1 MSGPKTRR
9 RLLWAMVFLGP
20 NLLGF
25 LAFTLF
31 PLGFSLAMAFTNF
44 DLRLHNIFREGGPA
58 FVGWDHFVQLA
69 RDPDFWRYLGNTLY
83 LLLGLPFAIAGSL
96 GAALLLNGEIRE
108 PSRRRGGLMVAGF
121 VLVVSCV
128 FLAFQGLGSAAMILL
143 IGGVA
148 VLFFSAG
155 LVLGN
160 VVHRTLFYT
169 PHFTSGVATFLVWKK
184 LYNPATGPINRLLDP
199 ALDAAGRFV
208 LVFPPGFWTALAG
221 LVAAGGTWAILW
233 LFRSAW
239 RSGDLG
245 PRGVLVRLA
254 WGLVLLAAVFVLA
267 RGLAGLPAAAEAGFS
282 APQWLSD
289 YHWAKPALI
298 LMSLWAAVGSNNM
311 LLYLA
316 GLSSIPQE
324 LYEAAAIDGATSWQR
339 FRHVTWPQ
347 LMPVTF
353 FIVTISLIYG
363 LQGGFEMARTMT
375 QGGPAGATTT
385 LSYYVYTEAFEAGRL
400 GYAAAISWMLFA
412 LVFAVTLL
420 NWNLG
425 RASHADE

>member
-1 MSGPKTRR
+1 MSTAKTRR
-9 RLLWAMVFLGP
+9 RLVWALVFLGP

-31 PLGFSLAMAFTNF
+31 PLGFSLVMAFTNF

-108 PSRRRGGLMVAGF
+108 PSRRRGGFMVAGF
-121 VLVVSCV
+121 VLLVSCV
-128 FLAFQGLGSAAMILL
+128 FLAVQGLGGAAMILL
-143 IGGVA
+143 IGGVS

-155 LVLGN
+155 LAFGN

-199 ALDAAGRFV
+199 ALEAGGRFV
-208 LVFPPGFWTALAG
+208 LSFPAGVWTVLAWLVG
-221 LVAAGGTWAILW
+221 AGGAWMVLWPLVA
-233 LFRSAW
+233 AW
-239 RSGDLG
+239 RSGELSKRDQ
-245 PRGVLVRLA
+245 LVRCGWA
-254 WGLVLLAAVFVLA
+254 AVLLTAVFFLA
-267 RGLAGLPAAAEAGFS
+267 RGLAGLPAGAQAGFS

-298 LMSLWAAVGSNNM
+298 LMGLWAAVGSNNM

-324 LYEAAAIDGATSWQR
+324 LYEAADMDGATAWQR

-385 LSYYVYTEAFEAGRL
+385 VSYYVYTEAFEAGRL

-412 LVFAVTLL
+412 LVFVVTLL
-420 NWNLG
+420 NWKIG